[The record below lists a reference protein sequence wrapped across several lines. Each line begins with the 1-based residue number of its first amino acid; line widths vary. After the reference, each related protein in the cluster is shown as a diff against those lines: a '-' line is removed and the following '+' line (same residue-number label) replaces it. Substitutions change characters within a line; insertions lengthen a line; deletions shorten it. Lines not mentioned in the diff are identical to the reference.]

1 MNLTLTT
8 ALTILILTIVATAVL
23 TSVLTVWL
31 VRRAFERRIRPEL
44 ERDLA
49 NRLETAKAD
58 LGDLLR
64 ERVRQGVLDAVRSL
78 PAPNIIRETQRS
90 VVRTATDLVEG
101 GLSSLLGDR
110 RRDDEPE

>member
-1 MNLTLTT
+1 MTLTLTT
-8 ALTILILTIVATAVL
+8 ALTILILAVLATAVL
-23 TSVLTVWL
+23 TSLLTVWL

-49 NRLETAKAD
+49 HRLETAKTD

-64 ERVRQGVLDAVRSL
+64 ERVRQGVLDAVKSL
-78 PAPNIIRETQRS
+78 PAPNLIRETQRS

-101 GLSSLLGDR
+101 GLSSLLKDPRRGGDS
-110 RRDDEPE
+110 E